1 MTSFTLPSGLATLTG
16 IAVLENP
23 RKLESDKSVYFDAQ
37 IFCEDRDGPGI
48 IACLR
53 YFNVRD
59 TIFDEMGA
67 YFITANVRIC
77 CNYSVFEGL
86 PSEF

>member
-1 MTSFTLPSGLATLTG
+1 MTSFTLPSGMATLTG

-53 YFNVRD
+53 YFNIRD
-59 TIFDEMGA
+59 YIFDDMGA
-67 YFITANVRIC
+67 YFITANVRF
-77 CNYSVFEGL
+77 FEEKFL
-86 PSEF
+86 